1 MATVTL
7 RGNPVEVA
15 GQLPQPGQQAPAFS
29 LVGADL
35 ADVSLASLA
44 GKVLQQKSATEAAKK
59 LAGSVLTQ
67 APDRKPSGGGKKGG
81 K

>member
-1 MATVTL
+1 MSK
-7 RGNPVEVA
+7 NEK
-15 GQLPQPGQQAPAFS
+15 S
-29 LVGADL
+29 
-35 ADVSLASLA
+35 SKELASLA

-67 APDRKPSGGGKKGG
+67 APDRKTSGGGKKGG

>member
-1 MATVTL
+1 MSK
-7 RGNPVEVA
+7 NEK
-15 GQLPQPGQQAPAFS
+15 S
-29 LVGADL
+29 
-35 ADVSLASLA
+35 SKELASLA

-67 APDRKPSGGGKKGG
+67 APDRKTPGGKKGG

>member
-1 MATVTL
+1 MPL
-7 RGNPVEVA
+7 RNLIMSKNEK
-15 GQLPQPGQQAPAFS
+15 S
-29 LVGADL
+29 SKD
-35 ADVSLASLA
+35 LASLA

-67 APDRKPSGGGKKGG
+67 APDRKPSAGKKG